1 MGIIAVL
8 FPSKMATDKPPTTTG
23 VSEDPISLDPDT
35 PQQPVEDEQDK
46 QDGVRVAEAVTASW
60 SKKSLII
67 TYAS

>member
-1 MGIIAVL
+1 
-8 FPSKMATDKPPTTTG
+8 MAIDKAPATPG
-23 VSEDPISLDPDT
+23 VSEDPVSLDPES
-35 PQQPVEDEQDK
+35 PQPPVEDQDQ

>member
-1 MGIIAVL
+1 MIVSLIVFIQMTAHKDS
-8 FPSKMATDKPPTTTG
+8 PAIG
-23 VSEDPISLDPDT
+23 VNEDPMPLGSDT
-35 PQQPVEDEQDK
+35 PAVATENQDQ